1 MKNKVQIDPDDEL
14 NVTDLSNETEEDEH
28 MYIWKQY

>member
-28 MYIWKQY
+28 MYI

>member
-1 MKNKVQIDPDDEL
+1 MKNKVQVDPDDEL

-28 MYIWKQY
+28 MYI

>member
-1 MKNKVQIDPDDEL
+1 MKNKIQIDPDDEL

-28 MYIWKQY
+28 MYI

>member
-1 MKNKVQIDPDDEL
+1 MKNRIQIDPDDEL

-28 MYIWKQY
+28 MYI

>member
-1 MKNKVQIDPDDEL
+1 MKDRVEIDPYDEL

-28 MYIWKQY
+28 MYI

>member
-1 MKNKVQIDPDDEL
+1 MKNRVQIDPDDEL

-28 MYIWKQY
+28 MYI